1 MRLLGQI
8 VVIALA
14 AVGGI
19 ALVMIA
25 FGIAAALSARPQP
38 LPAHMVLSLNL
49 DAGVAEARSNSPL
62 ARYTGRN
69 RIVLSELVQTLDRAS
84 RDARVGAV
92 VARLDGSGMGL
103 ASAQEIRDAVIAF
116 RKSGKRAVLYSEELG
131 GGASSVDAYL
141 ASGFQEV
148 WLQPSGLYS
157 LPGYMA
163 QTPFIKGTLDL
174 IGVQPQF
181 SGRWEY
187 KSAIETF
194 THDKFSK
201 EAKETLEGL
210 VASWTNQ
217 TIEGIAT
224 ARGLQA
230 RGCARGDGQGLPVR
244 RGRPPGRADR
254 SRRLLGRGAEEP
266 RGRRGGDGR
275 PARIR
280 GAAGAAARGGEGRP
294 HRRRRHGHF
303 GRR

>member
-1 MRLLGQI
+1 M
-8 VVIALA
+8 
-14 AVGGI
+14 
-19 ALVMIA
+19 
-25 FGIAAALSARPQP
+25 
-38 LPAHMVLSLNL
+38 
-49 DAGVAEARSNSPL
+49 
-62 ARYTGRN
+62 
-69 RIVLSELVQTLDRAS
+69 QTLDRAS

-224 ARGLQA
+224 ARGLKPEDVRAVMDKGFLFAEDARQA
-230 RGCARGDGQGLPVR
+230 GLIDRVGYWDEVQKSLEAGGAVMVDLPEYEAR
-244 RGRPPGRADR
+244 
-254 SRRLLGRGAEEP
+254 LGPQPEAVKVALIVGA
-266 RGRRGGDGR
+266 GTVTSGGDDDALDDT
-275 PARIR
+275 PTMSAARITPGVPQR
-280 GAAGAAARGGEGRP
+280 RQGPSDQGDPVP
-294 HRRRRHGHF
+294 HQ
-303 GRR
+303 